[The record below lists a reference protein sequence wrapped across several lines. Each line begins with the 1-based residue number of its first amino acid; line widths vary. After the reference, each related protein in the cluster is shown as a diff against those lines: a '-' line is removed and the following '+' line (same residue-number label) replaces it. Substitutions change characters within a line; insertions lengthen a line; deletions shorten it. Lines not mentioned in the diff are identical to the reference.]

1 MEISNDHFLTL
12 FYQTK
17 YALWN
22 EHGREISDPNHWLVS
37 FLNVDLDARM
47 TNPHLRVVLKRIYK
61 LYKEEMGY
69 SRALDGR
76 ERRWLSMKTK
86 GQLRRLIT

>member
-1 MEISNDHFLTL
+1 
-12 FYQTK
+12 
-17 YALWN
+17 
-22 EHGREISDPNHWLVS
+22 
-37 FLNVDLDARM
+37 M